1 MFRFRRRPPAAPN
14 GSIPSGQRVYA
25 IGDIHGRADLL
36 DTLLTK
42 IQGDVDQQ
50 PATRVRLI
58 LLGDLI
64 DRGPDSAAVVERVR
78 QLAKGSDD
86 VSVLLGNHEEV
97 FLLALGG
104 DTQAMRMFA
113 RIGGLATLTS
123 YGLSEEQIAAAD
135 YSDLARLAIDAV
147 PRDHLEFIGT
157 FEDIIII
164 GDYAF
169 VHAGVRPGVPLDRQ
183 RTGDLRWIRG
193 GFLDSEE
200 RLDRIIVHGH
210 TISEEV
216 EERRFRIGVDTG
228 AYATG
233 RLTALALEGS
243 RRWYLST

>member
-1 MFRFRRRPPAAPN
+1 MFRFRRRPPAGPN
-14 GSIPSGQRVYA
+14 GNIPDGQRVYA
-25 IGDIHGRADLL
+25 IGDIHGRVDLL
-36 DTLLTK
+36 DALLVK
-42 IQGDVDQQ
+42 IQADIDQL
-50 PATRVRLI
+50 PAARIRLI

-64 DRGPDSAAVVERVR
+64 DRGPASAAVVERVH

-104 DTQAMRMFA
+104 DIQAMRLFV

-135 YSDLARLAIDAV
+135 YNDLTRLAIDAV

-157 FEDIIII
+157 FQDIITI

-183 RTGDLRWIRG
+183 RTEDLRWIRG
-193 GFLDSEE
+193 GFLDSAE

-216 EERRFRIGVDTG
+216 DEHPFRIGVDTG
-228 AYATG
+228 AYATDK
-233 RLTALALEGS
+233 LTALALEGS